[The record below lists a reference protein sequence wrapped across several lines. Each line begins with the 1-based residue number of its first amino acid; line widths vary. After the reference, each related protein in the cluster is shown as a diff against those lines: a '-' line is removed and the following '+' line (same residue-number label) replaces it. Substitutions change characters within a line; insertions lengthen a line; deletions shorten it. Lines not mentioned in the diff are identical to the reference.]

1 MIRFYRTAVLLIEF
15 DENRSFSFHPVSA
28 ITKEISAGSI
38 QSKLTLL
45 TLHFPSLKIMW
56 MRNPHNTAEMFDQI
70 KQNQEEPVAA
80 VAEKVGLDQTEAKS
94 AFNIASQV
102 RILHLNPQL

>member
-15 DENRSFSFHPVSA
+15 DESRPFSFQPVSS
-28 ITKEISAGSI
+28 ISSEIAQGSI

-45 TLHFPSLKIMW
+45 SLHFPSLRIMW
-56 MRNPHNTAEMFDQI
+56 MRSPKNTAEMFDQI

-80 VAEKVGLDQTEAKS
+80 DAEKVWPPFTSTSISFTSTAIEH
-94 AFNIASQV
+94 
-102 RILHLNPQL
+102 RM